1 MVMFIEDLYLC
12 GRVEETGEHSD
23 FQMARTHQAATV
35 LWTALLVSWTVTGY
49 KNGKVEKACDTM
61 VPGHGGHPN
70 TTTSPYTLNVGTK
83 TFKSGDHI
91 KVNLSG
97 LQHFEGFLIE
107 ARDTE
112 DPAGLAVGSF
122 TLISPEISQLLQC
135 HSIKGSAVSHT
146 SNTKLTEVG
155 VVWTAPADAP
165 PTVHFMATVVAH
177 YSNFWVKIPSPV
189 ITQDGVTP
197 NPTTPT
203 TFTSASTETTAVLP
217 QPFSSDGCGQE
228 KSCLLDPVHC
238 NPATDTHCFFLSYR
252 TEGSSVQFEL
262 SGPAPGY
269 VSFALSE
276 DKWMG
281 NDDVYLCVND
291 GGRVS
296 VEAAYAT
303 GRTHPEIADKAELSD
318 VGWRVADGVIQ
329 CRFRRAISIPEDPQ
343 RFSLNHSY
351 YLFIAHG
358 AAEDGLI
365 HKHKRQPLISAQRQ
379 AITGPPEIATGSR
392 SPLMMKYHG
401 ALMLFAWMVL
411 GSTGI
416 FMAGFFKPDWPE
428 KTLFGQR
435 IWFMVHHSLMM
446 LTVIFTFVG
455 FILPF
460 IYRGHWSRG
469 ASAHAGLG
477 CTVMSLTV
485 IQPIMA
491 FFRPSP
497 DSSRRWIFNW
507 MHRGV
512 GKTAEL
518 LAGITISYG
527 MHQQSLLLP
536 FPWTTGV
543 FVGFIIL
550 VILSKVILFVYRRNI
565 CKPGAER
572 PDELAILSDSSVSKG
587 WDTKLKVVI
596 LAAFVGVNCLFCTAL
611 LCSIS
616 AI

>member
-1 MVMFIEDLYLC
+1 
-12 GRVEETGEHSD
+12 
-23 FQMARTHQAATV
+23 MARTHQAATV

-165 PTVHFMATVVAH
+165 PTVHFLATVVAH

-203 TFTSASTETTAVLP
+203 TFTSASTETTA
-217 QPFSSDGCGQE
+217 FSSDGCGQE

-303 GRTHPEIADKAELSD
+303 GRTHPEIAELSD

-392 SPLMMKYHG
+392 SPLMMKYHVKSG
-401 ALMLFAWMVL
+401 NMLLFYTEILVIIFARYDI
-411 GSTGI
+411 GN
-416 FMAGFFKPDWPE
+416 
-428 KTLFGQR
+428 
-435 IWFMVHHSLMM
+435 VHHSLMM

-497 DSSRRWIFNW
+497 DSSRYIHN
-507 MHRGV
+507 
-512 GKTAEL
+512 
-518 LAGITISYG
+518 Y
-527 MHQQSLLLP
+527 
-536 FPWTTGV
+536 
-543 FVGFIIL
+543 
-550 VILSKVILFVYRRNI
+550 
-565 CKPGAER
+565 
-572 PDELAILSDSSVSKG
+572 
-587 WDTKLKVVI
+587 
-596 LAAFVGVNCLFCTAL
+596 CLFD
-611 LCSIS
+611 
-616 AI
+616 